1 MDDRFWLKAEVRQFP
16 EADARAAGHGE
27 SSPPALTRTTM
38 IYVGVKAEIRAFTSG
53 QSRAIGGKVLPS
65 KFLRARTTM
74 KPFGTEFCDQF
85 AIARY
90 ADGAWSKA
98 SIEPLAP
105 IPLHPA
111 AHVLHYA
118 STCFEGFKAYRW
130 SDGKGRIFRLHD
142 HVARMQRSATSLRL
156 PPPDADLLAGM
167 VIDAVH
173 ANIDAIPEPPASLYL
188 RPTLIGTVENIG
200 AAAAPSPEAVL
211 YVLCS
216 PVGDYFAGGATA
228 LKLLIEDERART
240 TEQLGSTKTGGNYAA
255 ALGPTLDAKEKYG
268 VDQVLF
274 CPNGDV
280 QETGA
285 ANFLLISDDEILTK
299 SLDTTFL
306 HGMTRDSILKLGNE
320 LGYKISERP
329 FTVDELLEKIPTWE
343 ACLSGTAATLSPVGA
358 VVYKGEEIKVRDGES
373 GPNRKK
379 LQTALQDI
387 QYGNTEDTHNWLTV
401 VS

>member
-1 MDDRFWLKAEVRQFP
+1 MKA
-16 EADARAAGHGE
+16 
-27 SSPPALTRTTM
+27 
-38 IYVGVKAEIRAFTSG
+38 
-53 QSRAIGGKVLPS
+53 
-65 KFLRARTTM
+65 
-74 KPFGTEFCDQF
+74 FGTEFCDHF

-90 ADGAWSKA
+90 ADGAWGKA

-105 IPLHPA
+105 LQLHPA

-156 PPPDADLLAGM
+156 PVPDADLLARM
-167 VIDAVH
+167 VVDAVH

-188 RPTLIGTVENIG
+188 RPTLVGTLENIG
-200 AAAAPSPEAVL
+200 AAAAPSSEALL

-216 PVGDYFAGGATA
+216 PVGDYFAGGAAA
-228 LKLLIEDERART
+228 LKLLVEDERWRT

-255 ALGPTLDAKEKYG
+255 ALGPTLEAKEKYG

-274 CPNGDV
+274 CPGGDV

-306 HGMTRDSILKLGNE
+306 HGMTRDSILKLGAE
-320 LGYKISERP
+320 LGYTISERP
-329 FTVDELLEKIPTWE
+329 FTVDELLDKVPTWE

-358 VVYKGEEIKVRDGES
+358 LVYKGEEIIVRDGQP

-387 QYGNTEDTHNWLTV
+387 QYGNREDTHGWLTV

>member
-1 MDDRFWLKAEVRQFP
+1 MKA
-16 EADARAAGHGE
+16 
-27 SSPPALTRTTM
+27 
-38 IYVGVKAEIRAFTSG
+38 
-53 QSRAIGGKVLPS
+53 
-65 KFLRARTTM
+65 
-74 KPFGTEFCDQF
+74 FGTEFCDQF

-90 ADGAWSKA
+90 ADGAWGEA
-98 SIEPLAP
+98 SVQPTAP
-105 IPLHPA
+105 IPMHPA

-118 STCFEGFKAYRW
+118 SSCFEGFKAYRW

-142 HVARMQRSATSLRL
+142 HVARMQRSAKSLRL
-156 PPPDADLLAGM
+156 PIPDADMMAQM

-188 RPTLIGTVENIG
+188 RPTLVGTLENIG
-200 AAAAPSPEAVL
+200 AAAAPSSEALL
-211 YVLCS
+211 YILCS
-216 PVGDYFAGGATA
+216 PVGDYFAGGAAA
-228 LKLLIEDERART
+228 LKLLVEDERWRT

-268 VDQVLF
+268 TDQVLF
-274 CPNGDV
+274 CPGGDV

-306 HGMTRDSILKLGNE
+306 HGMTRDSTLKLGAE
-320 LGYKISERP
+320 MGYKITERP
-329 FTVDELLEKIPTWE
+329 FTVDELLEKVKTWE
-343 ACLSGTAATLSPVGA
+343 ACLSGTAATLSPVGTL
-358 VVYKGEEIKVRDGES
+358 VYHGEEILVRDGQP

-387 QYGNTEDTHNWLTV
+387 QYGNREDTHDWLTV